1 MSQRCMPLQQ
11 CCLWSLTGEI
21 NVSDGVLLNMQIE
34 QIDLNAALEVTEEES
49 YPGTDG
55 IEVLEDDPDT
65 VWGLWDCATE
75 EHASRFGDLSGN
87 VTVSTPPAH
96 SPIDQWQID
105 SGNLDLDLS

>member
-1 MSQRCMPLQQ
+1 MMTLQQ
-11 CCLWSLTGEI
+11 STSAEHVML
-21 NVSDGVLLNMQIE
+21 MQIE
-34 QIDLNAALEVTEEES
+34 QIDLNAGLEVTEEEC

-96 SPIDQWQID
+96 SSIDPWQVD
-105 SGNLDLDLS
+105 TVSLDLDLS